1 MRQNRLIN
9 VPVFFA
15 GALVGAAIMYVLD
28 PEEGHRRR
36 VRARE
41 KGGAFQ
47 RDTVRYLDKRRK
59 DLQNRATGFRMKLEK
74 LRRRE
79 EEIDED
85 VLVERVRSAIGRK
98 LRHPGS
104 IDVIPRARGE
114 VILAGPCLSDE
125 VQDVIRC
132 AERVDGVRRVIND
145 LDPHEKGDQIPGLQ
159 GDGKKYL
166 NKSG

>member
-9 VPVFFA
+9 IPVFFA
-15 GALVGAAIMYVLD
+15 GAVVGAVTMYILD
-28 PEEGHRRR
+28 PQQGHRRR
-36 VRARE
+36 VIARE

-47 RDTVRYLDKRRK
+47 RDTVRYLDKRRR
-59 DLQNRATGFRMKLEK
+59 DLQNRATGFRTKLEK

-79 EEIDED
+79 EAIDD
-85 VLVERVRSAIGRK
+85 DILAERVRAAIGRK

-104 IDVIPRARGE
+104 VDVIPRGKGE

-132 AERVDGVRRVIND
+132 AEKVDGVKRVIND
-145 LDPHEKGDQIPGLQ
+145 LDPHENQDQIPGLQ
-159 GDGKKYL
+159 GEGKKYL